1 MFSNF
6 PSSKWSRNRHISRN
20 QNSADICSL
29 LFRTKQRIMLRL
41 YYRLLLRSFLKTILD
56 SIYVE
61 FFRHFNKSSCFFFVY
76 RSICIALF
84 QKRFKRERKAR
95 MRMQQKL
102 DAEIKRRNQIEDA
115 LKSSGAGAETMRL
128 LSGKSIKK
136 FLTLF
141 VLSSSFVE

>member
-1 MFSNF
+1 
-6 PSSKWSRNRHISRN
+6 
-20 QNSADICSL
+20 
-29 LFRTKQRIMLRL
+29 
-41 YYRLLLRSFLKTILD
+41 
-56 SIYVE
+56 
-61 FFRHFNKSSCFFFVY
+61 
-76 RSICIALF
+76 
-84 QKRFKRERKAR
+84 